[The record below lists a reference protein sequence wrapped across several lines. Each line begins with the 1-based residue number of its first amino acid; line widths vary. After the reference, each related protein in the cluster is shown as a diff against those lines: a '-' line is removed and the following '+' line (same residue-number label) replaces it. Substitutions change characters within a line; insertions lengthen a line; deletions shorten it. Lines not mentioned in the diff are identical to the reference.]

1 MRIYLHIGLPCM
13 GSPQLQNA
21 LAEKRERLAQ
31 LGYLFPRA
39 LGAKNH
45 TRLYMAVS
53 APDRPEM
60 LRLARGHGSAQRQ
73 AALAQELGLALA
85 RDIAATQPRALIISC
100 HQLGGG
106 LAQRDELQRLHGF
119 LSQFSADIRVIAH
132 IDAQPLALGRYYAAQ
147 VFEGRATPLQR
158 DLDMAQAGGWWQAA
172 LGLAPQPEQAQ
183 QGQFL
188 ETEAPAFWL
197 DYAALAGHWQ
207 AVFGAENVVFRP
219 YDAALFGS
227 ADAPDELRAMFEIDA
242 NLGRCQ
248 PSAAPAQISAAW
260 VARARQM
267 NHLLQALLGQ
277 GTHVLPRPLWR
288 RILADIAIDGPE
300 IDPRML
306 AGVAAG
312 FAEGNRAVLAS
323 HPALSKQAL
332 CPDLACL
339 PWQEAD
345 PGLGYRASQHLLAQ
359 FWQIERAT
367 REAQNAQNASPTQPA
382 SGPVHDSPSA
392 AKPRA
397 PAQPSAQPQPSAAAL
412 RVLSPLALQNFE
424 KLHGGPFYPHNA
436 IGPEGEDCPAP
447 PYAPAP
453 ARSLPEGNTGNVIVA
468 CMKNEAPYIL
478 EWVAY
483 HRAIGIDHFLIYT
496 NDCTDG
502 TDQLLQRLDAMGI
515 VHHRNNDAWKGNS
528 PQQYALNRALKE
540 PVITQADWV
549 IHIDVDEFINIRCG
563 NGTLQDF
570 LALVPDATNVAM
582 TWRLFGHN
590 DVRHL
595 TDTFVIGQFDHAAP
609 KYCPKPHTVWGF
621 KTMVRNIGAYT
632 KLSCHRPNKLNPDV
646 AAQVKWVNGAGQ
658 DMTREA
664 RDKGWRNSVKS
675 IGYDLLQLNHYALR
689 SAESYLIK
697 RQRGRALHVDRSI
710 GLNYWIRMDWCDH
723 KDISIQRNLPRLKQ
737 GFDALLQDDQLRALH
752 DAGFAWHREKAAELH
767 ATPEFATLYA
777 QALEIKLTAAER
789 VAYALALDL
798 ES

>member
-1 MRIYLHIGLPCM
+1 MRIYLHIGLPAM

-45 TRLYMAVS
+45 TRLFMAVS
-53 APDRPEM
+53 APERPEM
-60 LRLARGHGSAQRQ
+60 LRLARGHGAAPAQ
-73 AALAQELGLALA
+73 AALARELGLALA
-85 RDIAATQPRALIISC
+85 RDIAATQPQALIVSC

-106 LAQRDELQRLHGF
+106 LAQRDELQRLYGF
-119 LSQFSADIRVIAH
+119 LSQFSTDIRVIAH
-132 IDAQPLALGRYYAAQ
+132 IDAQAPAMARYFAAQ

-158 DLDMAQAGGWWQAA
+158 DLGLLQAGGWGQAA
-172 LGLAPQPEQAQ
+172 LGVAPTPEQAQ

-197 DYAALAGHWQ
+197 DYAALQAHWQ
-207 AVFGAENVVFRP
+207 AVFGAENVIFRP
-219 YDAALFGS
+219 YDAAVFDS
-227 ADAPDELRAMFEIDA
+227 ADAPEELRAMFEIDA
-242 NLGRCQ
+242 SLGRCQ
-248 PSAAPAQISAAW
+248 PSAAPAQPSAAW

-277 GTHVLPRPLWR
+277 GTHVLPRTLWR
-288 RILADIAIDGPE
+288 RILANIAIEGPA

-306 AGVAAG
+306 AGVAAQ
-312 FAEGNRAVLAS
+312 FDEGNKAVLAS
-323 HPALSKQAL
+323 HPALSKQRL

-339 PWQEAD
+339 PWHEAD
-345 PGLGYRASQHLLAQ
+345 PGQGYRASQHLLAQ

-367 REAQNAQNASPTQPA
+367 REA
-382 SGPVHDSPSA
+382 
-392 AKPRA
+392 RA
-397 PAQPSAQPQPSAAAL
+397 GDPPAQPPGQSLPAQAKGRTAPQPSATAQRL
-412 RVLSPLALQNFE
+412 LSPLALQNFE
-424 KLHGGPFYPHNA
+424 KLHGTPFYPHNA
-436 IGPEGEDCPAP
+436 IGPDAEDRPAP
-447 PYAPAP
+447 PFAPAP
-453 ARSLPEGNTGNVIVA
+453 ARSLPPGCSGNVIVA

-483 HRAIGIDHFLIYT
+483 HRAIGIDTFLIYT

-502 TDQLLQRLDAMGI
+502 TDQLLQRLDALGI

-582 TWRLFGHN
+582 TWRMFGHN
-590 DVRHL
+590 GVRQL
-595 TDTFVIGQFDHAAP
+595 ADQFVIGQFDHAAP

-621 KTMVRNIGAYT
+621 KTMVRNIGAYA
-632 KLSCHRPNKLNPDV
+632 KLSCHRPNKLNPDY

-658 DMTREA
+658 DMTRET

-723 KDISIQRNLPRLKQ
+723 KDISIQRNLPRLEQ
-737 GFDALLQDDQLRALH
+737 AYQALMQDDQLRALH